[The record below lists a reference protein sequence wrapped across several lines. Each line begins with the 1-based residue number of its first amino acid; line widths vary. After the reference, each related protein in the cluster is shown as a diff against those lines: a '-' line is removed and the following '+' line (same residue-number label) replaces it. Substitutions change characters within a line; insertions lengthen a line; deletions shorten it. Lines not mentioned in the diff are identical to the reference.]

1 MLARAPDE
9 LTVGADLHAMVPCC
23 KGSTYFSGTETG
35 KFGGPPKGDEYR
47 ELYGHLERL
56 PIPAVAAMM
65 EDL

>member
-1 MLARAPDE
+1 VDGKAPTCTRWSCVAKAAPVFPGGDRQ
-9 LTVGADLHAMVPCC
+9 
-23 KGSTYFSGTETG
+23 
-35 KFGGPPKGDEYR
+35 FGGLPKEDEYR